1 MPLHIPSQLTEEE
14 QTLIRKYQK
23 LKRKKKLLNQLKT
36 PKPEPPIIQP
46 IKRTPENGTDAT
58 EVAKKLLKSGKIQ
71 AIKAPDNRERQESGF
86 KRSKAHE
93 RKRCTGTDKPGG
105 YLPFHNNHSLD
116 EDPGFNDLNDG
127 EKKKPLYESFVITR
141 DAHTVAREETFRE
154 KKRDGKA
161 NYVNRDNPQQGNTI
175 YIHGENLTEDMLRLA
190 FSTFGTVL
198 NITAEP
204 SKNCGFVTYD
214 SIDTANMAIN
224 DMNGKTMNGI
234 RLKVS
239 LARRQPVY
247 NPEKSKQNTT
257 EYNNQHVSTSEA
269 WSAIASNF
277 TDEVETKKHRA
288 VVSYDDDG
296 IYDTI

>member
-1 MPLHIPSQLTEEE
+1 
-14 QTLIRKYQK
+14 
-23 LKRKKKLLNQLKT
+23 
-36 PKPEPPIIQP
+36 
-46 IKRTPENGTDAT
+46 
-58 EVAKKLLKSGKIQ
+58 
-71 AIKAPDNRERQESGF
+71 
-86 KRSKAHE
+86 
-93 RKRCTGTDKPGG
+93 
-105 YLPFHNNHSLD
+105 
-116 EDPGFNDLNDG
+116 
-127 EKKKPLYESFVITR
+127 
-141 DAHTVAREETFRE
+141 
-154 KKRDGKA
+154 
-161 NYVNRDNPQQGNTI
+161 
-175 YIHGENLTEDMLRLA
+175 
-190 FSTFGTVL
+190 
-198 NITAEP
+198 
-204 SKNCGFVTYD
+204 
-214 SIDTANMAIN
+214 MAIN